1 MPQIAPPIQTTED
14 LGSLVSPVLQSAKR
28 AVEAKAAREILAGL
42 GIGEGA
48 SSDVSLT
55 SSLGQAVGAFAKGM
69 TDLSQAQQM
78 LLQQTLQNL
87 QQPGKTGSDLGSVL
101 SAMLILQMIERMGEK
116 KEQKTDDATV
126 KILDKFLDHLQ
137 SELEEERQRGPST
150 IDRHVHQIAE
160 SLVTQRILEQNDP
173 LSYARRLKELRELLA
188 DLGGGESNRITP
200 EYLQLKEIEERRHAR
215 ELEHLEKV
223 RQHESSRQIWQEA
236 VPKAL
241 EGLARVLSGFGLVPV
256 PQGTSV
262 PEELVREE
270 AAQLGQ

>member
-1 MPQIAPPIQTTED
+1 MPQIAPPVQTTED

-55 SSLGQAVGAFAKGM
+55 NSLGQAVGAFAKGM

-87 QQPGKTGSDLGSVL
+87 QPGKTGNDLGSVL
-101 SAMLILQMIERMGEK
+101 SAMLILQMVDRMGER
-116 KEQKTDDATV
+116 KEPKTDDATV

-137 SELEEERQRGPST
+137 SELAEERQRGPST

-160 SLVTQRILEQNDP
+160 SLITQRIVEQNDP
-173 LSYARRLKELRELLA
+173 VSYARRLKELRELLA

-200 EYLQLKEIEERRHAR
+200 EHLQLKEIEERQRAR
-215 ELEHLEKV
+215 ELDHLEKV
-223 RQHESSRQIWQEA
+223 RQYQSSRDIWQEA

-256 PQGTSV
+256 PQGASV
-262 PEELVREE
+262 SQEMVREE
-270 AAQLGQ
+270 AARLGQ